1 MAILILILFPIYF
14 LPCIVATV
22 RKHRQQLAIFMVNLL
37 LGWTFLGWVVAMV
50 WACTADVEIPK
61 KLNDGS
67 VSDGPDE
74 GRPLTSD
81 TRQRVQEPDEGWA
94 LKMDEKIARYVAA
107 QRSRTAEPTA
117 RPTSSAGFGRRWG
130 SGG

>member
-1 MAILILILFPIYF
+1 MEILILILFPIYF
-14 LPCIVATV
+14 LPCIVASF

-37 LGWTFLGWVVAMV
+37 LGWTFLGWVVALV
-50 WACTADVEIPK
+50 WACTADVQIPK

-81 TRQRVQEPDEGWA
+81 TRQRVHEIDDDWA
-94 LKMDEKIARYVAA
+94 LKADETLHRYVQEAT
-107 QRSRTAEPTA
+107 QRSRTAEAA
-117 RPTSSAGFGRRWG
+117 RPTSPAEFGKRH
-130 SGG
+130 SGI

>member
-74 GRPLTSD
+74 GRPLKRYSQLS
-81 TRQRVQEPDEGWA
+81 RPDEGRA
-94 LKMDEKIARYVAA
+94 LENGRKIARYSFTLNEVGPLSRLPA
-107 QRSRTAEPTA
+107 QRHRLVL
-117 RPTSSAGFGRRWG
+117 AGG
-130 SGG
+130 